1 MLEITKFK
9 LIDAGRG
16 GIIIEGHESVL
27 LSSHY
32 HVIDEIK
39 RKRKLVLSVP
49 IMEEIQKLKY
59 FFLNCTGHWVPPF
72 NKYYDTLTNKALP
85 LEPDAEGKIKPGQE
99 MLKDI
104 LNKTEITGVSF
115 SAGGFVITG
124 TVEAVEGKKV
134 TISTPHIT
142 EEDDL
147 GFFQNAISCIEE
159 CVHMVV
165 NTFSSNVLPNV
176 DPKTV
181 LTEEEMQSLD
191 MKELTNRVIEKLVD
205 RNMIMLVKDEGP
217 DALPENT
224 DKKTSINTNTKSIDS
239 HAVAEATT
247 HSDDD
252 EETAADKAIRENLN
266 ANNKNV
272 FGKPA
277 SDSEMPDEFKA
288 TDKVSGKDL
297 ADLEHSEN
305 MGLGGEEQTSKETEE
320 WAE

>member
-16 GIIIEGHESVL
+16 GIIIEGHESIL
-27 LSSHY
+27 LSNHY

-39 RKRKLVLSVP
+39 RKRKLVLSDQV
-49 IMEEIQKLKY
+49 MEEVQRLKY
-59 FFLNCTGHWVPPF
+59 FFLNCTGHWMEPF

-85 LEPDAEGKIKPGQE
+85 IQPDENGKIKSGQE
-99 MLKDI
+99 MLKNL

-134 TISTPHIT
+134 TINTPHIT

-147 GFFQNAISCIEE
+147 GFFQNAISCIEG

-165 NTFSSNVLPNV
+165 NTFSSNILPNV

-181 LTEEEMQSLD
+181 LSEEEMQSLD

-224 DKKTSINTNTKSIDS
+224 DQKTTISTSTRSIDS
-239 HAVAEATT
+239 NTVTEAET
-247 HSDDD
+247 HTDED
-252 EETAADKAIRENLN
+252 EESPADRAVRENMN

-272 FGKPA
+272 FGAPA
-277 SDSEMPDEFKA
+277 SDSEMPNEFKA
-288 TDKVSGKDL
+288 TDKVSG
-297 ADLEHSEN
+297 
-305 MGLGGEEQTSKETEE
+305 
-320 WAE
+320 